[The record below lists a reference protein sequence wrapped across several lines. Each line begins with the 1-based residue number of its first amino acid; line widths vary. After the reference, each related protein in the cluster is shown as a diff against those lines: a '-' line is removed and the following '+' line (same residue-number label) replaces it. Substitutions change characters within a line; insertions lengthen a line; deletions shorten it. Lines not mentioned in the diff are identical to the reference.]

1 MSWFSIAKSA
11 LSQAQRSIDKVL
23 DIEQE
28 NTDDS
33 EGGKGQIPTASKSSQ
48 VWGVTIIIL
57 ARQIFNGC
65 ES

>member
-28 NTDDS
+28 NS
-33 EGGKGQIPTASKSSQ
+33 QGGIDQIATTSKSNQ
-48 VWGVTIIIL
+48 
-57 ARQIFNGC
+57 
-65 ES
+65 